1 MLLMGPLDLLNHL
14 LNFVAP
20 ALWMAVAVTL
30 VARFF
35 MKKKPVAPSL
45 WAQSAINFVVSV
57 AVLALGLWFFGHDG
71 KMATYTGMALLCA
84 TSQWL
89 MLRGWRN

>member
-1 MLLMGPLDLLNHL
+1 MGPFALLNHL

-20 ALWMAVAVTL
+20 ALAVAALVTL

-35 MKKKPVAPSL
+35 MKKVPVAPVLSK
-45 WAQSAINFVVSV
+45 QFAINFIVASV
-57 AVLALGLWFFGHDG
+57 LLAVGLLFFGRDG
-71 KMATYTGMALLCA
+71 KMVTYAGMAMACA

-89 MLRGWRN
+89 MLRCWRS